1 MQVTLDTQYRR
12 KETAM
17 DILERYSGKVKGILS
32 TFDRMIIKGH
42 LRSFYSVNSRYY
54 YLYQEDVLLKDFG
67 NYAQEVTDKIKAHA
81 KRMAERLGRPYMYLN
96 SPSVCKE
103 ELAKRIMEKDGI
115 AEGLICVLSTVE
127 LCRSFSICRNREEKK
142 LELVL
147 SNRKCLYFYFYY
159 NDSELGFM
167 HVRLQSWFPF
177 EIQIY
182 LNGREMLARQLDKA
196 GIGYKRYENSFVSIE
211 DIDKAQRLA
220 EKVIERR
227 WHKIFDVFAHRVN
240 PHLERITEIFSRGYY
255 WCLYQCEYASDVMF
269 KNRSYVEKIIPE
281 LFEHASRCF
290 SAEDV
295 MTFLGRKVHGNFK
308 GEVVSD
314 RKRRPQ
320 GYRVRHRLK
329 TNVIKMYNKLSVLR
343 VETIIN
349 QPREFKVY
357 RQRVR
362 KGQSI
367 KAWVPMGKGI
377 ANLYRY
383 AQVCY
388 ASNMRYLNALA
399 HIENPYK
406 SAAELE
412 SLCQPV
418 AKNQRRYSGLNLL
431 SRECCNIFSAV
442 AHGEHCIHGFSNKD
456 IRAILFSNLADT
468 QKKQKSAQVTRLLAK
483 LRAHRLIAKIP
494 RSFRYKVTIKG
505 YRLIGATLKLKK
517 IDLPLAMA
525 S

>member
-1 MQVTLDTQYRR
+1 
-12 KETAM
+12 M
-17 DILERYSGKVKGILS
+17 DILEKYSGKVKGILS

-42 LRSFYSVNSRYY
+42 LLNLYATNHRYY
-54 YLYQEDVLLKDFG
+54 YLQQEGVLLKDFG
-67 NYAQEVTDKIKAHA
+67 KYAQQVTDKIKVHA
-81 KRMAERLGRPYMYLN
+81 KGIAEKSNRPYLYLN
-96 SPSVCKE
+96 SPSVSKE
-103 ELAKRIMEKDGI
+103 ELAEQIMKRDQID
-115 AEGLICVLSTVE
+115 EGLICVLSTVE
-127 LCRSFSICRNREEKK
+127 LCRSFSIHRNREKK
-142 LELVL
+142 ELELVL

-159 NDSELGFM
+159 HDPELGFM
-167 HVRLQSWFPF
+167 HIRLQSWFPF

-182 LNGREMLARQLDKA
+182 LNGREMLAKQLDKV
-196 GIGYKRYENSFVSIE
+196 GIGYERYDNCFTSIDDVKE
-211 DIDKAQRLA
+211 AQRLA
-220 EKVIERR
+220 EKLNERR
-227 WHKIFDVFAHRVN
+227 WHKLCDVFAARVN
-240 PHLERITEIFSRGYY
+240 PQLGRITEIFSRGYY

-269 KNRSYVEKIIPE
+269 KSRACLEKIMPE
-281 LFEHASRCF
+281 LYEYASRCF

-295 MTFLGRKVHGNFK
+295 MTFLGRKVHGNFQ

-329 TNVIKMYNKLSVLR
+329 TNVIKMYDKWSVLR

-357 RQRVR
+357 RQAGR
-362 KGQSI
+362 KGESI

-399 HIENPYK
+399 HIKNPGETV
-406 SAAELE
+406 AELE
-412 SLCQPV
+412 ALCQPV
-418 AKNQRRYSGLNLL
+418 FKNRRRYSGFNLL
-431 SRECCNIFSAV
+431 SRECCTLFSAV

-456 IRAILFSNLADT
+456 VRVFLFPDFDDN
-468 QKKQKSAQVTRLLAK
+468 QEKQKSAHVTRLLAK

-494 RSFRYKVTIKG
+494 RSFRYKVTNKG
-505 YRLIGATLKLKK
+505 YRVIGATLMLKK
-517 IDLPLAMA
+517 VEFPSLAMA
-525 S
+525 A